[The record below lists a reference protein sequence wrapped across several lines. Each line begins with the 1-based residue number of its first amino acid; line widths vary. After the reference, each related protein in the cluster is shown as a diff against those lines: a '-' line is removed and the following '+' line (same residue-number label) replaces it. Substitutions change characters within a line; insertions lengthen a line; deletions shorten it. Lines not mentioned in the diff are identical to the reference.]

1 MNLSHFLAV
10 LRARWI
16 AALAGFL
23 VVVAAVAA
31 YLILATRVYEANAE
45 LLIDVTPDPVSSL
58 MYGGA
63 SPSMINTQLE
73 ILRSDRV
80 AQRVVQNL
88 KLADLSDMREAW
100 ASAKSGMS
108 IQDWLVAFV
117 ENGLDAK
124 VAAAGTNVISVGYR
138 SADAR
143 FAATAANAYVQAY
156 LETSIELRVDPAK
169 QYSGFFTDQQK
180 SARDTLEAA
189 QNKLSAYQKEK
200 GIIGSDDHLDLELNR
215 LSMLQQELVTMQTA
229 NVQASTRQAQVG
241 KSPNELSEVLSNSN
255 VAGLKAELATAELKL
270 QDLSARYGDRHPQVQ
285 DARADVAAL
294 RAERHPNPDLPRAAA
309 DRERHHR
316 VEADGREKQRD
327 EAEDHEHRAEHAH
340 EPQRLRDRILERGD
354 PVEWNVR
361 VERCHH
367 VANRGRDRHRRAVR
381 LRRDIDESAS
391 LLRERP
397 EHGRRHRLF
406 LIAAEHVGHDADD
419 GQPWRGALL
428 PAEANAL
435 ADGVALEVLRG
446 ERTVHQH
453 DGQRSVPVSFRKS
466 SSRHDRRAERR
477 EELRRDVQQTR
488 AGVVSILQVA
498 LPFDGEV
505 AVVEAGARAGKPA
518 AQRRRLHARE

>member
-294 RAERHPNPDLPRAAA
+294 RAKVAAATREVTGSVGVDARVSRAREADLQAAVDAQRTKVLQMKEIRDRAA
-309 DRERHHR
+309 
-316 VEADGREKQRD
+316 VLQRD
-327 EAEDHEHRAEHAH
+327 VDNAQRTYDLVVGRATQTTLESQNRQANATVISSATPPAMPTSPKIAAGLLMGLVAALGVGLGLAFLL
-340 EPQRLRDRILERGD
+340 EQFDKRVRTASDAFEFLGLPVIGIMPSPSMNRRLRGQMALIQDRVI
-354 PVEWNVR
+354 
-361 VERCHH
+361 
-367 VANRGRDRHRRAVR
+367 
-381 LRRDIDESAS
+381 S
-391 LLRERP
+391 
-397 EHGRRHRLF
+397 GRR
-406 LIAAEHVGHDADD
+406 
-419 GQPWRGALL
+419 
-428 PAEANAL
+428 L
-435 ADGVALEVLRG
+435 AGPDKG
-446 ERTVHQH
+446 
-453 DGQRSVPVSFRKS
+453 
-466 SSRHDRRAERR
+466 
-477 EELRRDVQQTR
+477 
-488 AGVVSILQVA
+488 
-498 LPFDGEV
+498 
-505 AVVEAGARAGKPA
+505 
-518 AQRRRLHARE
+518 